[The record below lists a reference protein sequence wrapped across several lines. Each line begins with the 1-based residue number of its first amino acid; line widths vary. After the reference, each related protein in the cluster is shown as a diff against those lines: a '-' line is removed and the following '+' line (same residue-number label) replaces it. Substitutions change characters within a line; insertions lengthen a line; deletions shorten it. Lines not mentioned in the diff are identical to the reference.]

1 MRHGDPCDFGCCY
14 WGRLGGGETSGRSG
28 DKDDARAG
36 PPFAPPRLRRSTAFG
51 FRRSSTRSSI
61 WPVAISTSSLP
72 SWNRVT
78 GAFEALGCHLPE
90 PRNGGRS
97 GCFCCSAT
105 QEVASASLLKPAYL
119 LGGVPA

>member
-51 FRRSSTRSSI
+51 FRRSSTRSST
-61 WPVAISTSSLP
+61 WPVALSASSLP

-78 GAFEALGCHLPE
+78 GAFEALERRQVRMLLLFSNPG
-90 PRNGGRS
+90 S
-97 GCFCCSAT
+97 GLSLALEAGISA
-105 QEVASASLLKPAYL
+105 
-119 LGGVPA
+119 G